1 MFFFGSNNGIK
12 KGVLSVLMAF
22 IVSLCTLGGCGR
34 AASAKEGEKKGSE
47 KVNTIYEV
55 IPSPLTGIEKK
66 TASSGGL
73 VIDDMG
79 GDSINYGTPAA
90 ANGKY
95 YVLYTSMYDDDRP
108 SICIFDENGKNDQTI
123 KLEGGE
129 NCQVSCMSVSP
140 DGRIFFAVN
149 SYDEEKDKSA
159 WEAVCLNKKGKEAWR
174 QTLKADDSYYI
185 RGMASTKDNTFL
197 LSDTDIRI
205 IDNAGK
211 SVKKIS
217 IPTKEFYGH
226 ICTDGKDQVIL
237 AGSSGD
243 GFIAWK
249 YDPGQEKF
257 TKTKLNIKGM
267 FGAEIVVSGVGS
279 YDFFTSREDGVY
291 GLKLDGSKPV
301 KVLDY
306 IGSNLTISY
315 LQGCA
320 VASPKSMFLISYG
333 VDDAN
338 SAALVKQTDPSE
350 AVKKVRLKLGC
361 SGADPDFRKTIVDFN
376 KSSDK
381 IQIDL
386 VEYAYDESGISK
398 FSSEIAKGNIPD
410 LIYISPEMPVES
422 YVSKGLFEDIEP
434 MFKKDPVISKNKY
447 LDNILDAYR
456 IGGKMYF
463 VTPSF
468 NVCGMMGKEKEFKGT
483 KGLTI
488 PQLEKMIKK
497 KKADY
502 KFALGVVNREMILNW
517 VMYYAM
523 DTFVNWEK
531 GTCSFNSDSFIDILN
546 FAQKF
551 PKDINYEKLDW
562 DKYDAAVRSGDQ
574 LVREVFY
581 YDFHSYMMERY
592 GYFGEDILYMGY
604 PGDGKNGPAIQ
615 DGMTLAMSHESGH
628 KKECW
633 EFMRTFY
640 LDEYQT
646 RIETGFP
653 ISISALNA
661 KAEKS
666 MNPETYIYTDENGK
680 EIEEVIDNPEL
691 TLNGKSIKIPIPK
704 QADIDTVMKTL
715 KSLDCRARVDYNISN
730 IVLEEVGA
738 YFSGQKSAKET
749 ADVIQSR
756 VKVYILESK

>member
-1 MFFFGSNNGIK
+1 MTNP
-12 KGVLSVLMAF
+12 
-22 IVSLCTLGGCGR
+22 
-34 AASAKEGEKKGSE
+34 AS
-47 KVNTIYEV
+47 
-55 IPSPLTGIEKK
+55 
-66 TASSGGL
+66 
-73 VIDDMG
+73 
-79 GDSINYGTPAA
+79 
-90 ANGKY
+90 
-95 YVLYTSMYDDDRP
+95 
-108 SICIFDENGKNDQTI
+108 
-123 KLEGGE
+123 
-129 NCQVSCMSVSP
+129 
-140 DGRIFFAVN
+140 
-149 SYDEEKDKSA
+149 
-159 WEAVCLNKKGKEAWR
+159 
-174 QTLKADDSYYI
+174 
-185 RGMASTKDNTFL
+185 
-197 LSDTDIRI
+197 
-205 IDNAGK
+205 
-211 SVKKIS
+211 
-217 IPTKEFYGH
+217 
-226 ICTDGKDQVIL
+226 
-237 AGSSGD
+237 
-243 GFIAWK
+243 
-249 YDPGQEKF
+249 
-257 TKTKLNIKGM
+257 
-267 FGAEIVVSGVGS
+267 
-279 YDFFTSREDGVY
+279 
-291 GLKLDGSKPV
+291 
-301 KVLDY
+301 
-306 IGSNLTISY
+306 
-315 LQGCA
+315 
-320 VASPKSMFLISYG
+320 
-333 VDDAN
+333 
-338 SAALVKQTDPSE
+338 
-350 AVKKVRLKLGC
+350 
-361 SGADPDFRKTIVDFN
+361 
-376 KSSDK
+376 
-381 IQIDL
+381 
-386 VEYAYDESGISK
+386 
-398 FSSEIAKGNIPD
+398 

-447 LDNILDAYR
+447 LNNILDAYR

-546 FAQKF
+546 FAKKF

-666 MNPETYIYTDENGK
+666 MNPETYTYTDENGK